1 MKKKHTL
8 MIIGSGWEQ
17 IPIIRKAYNDGYNL
31 VLTDQNPNAEG
42 FKFSKI
48 NELLDPRNLIKGLE
62 IAKKYNVD
70 GIVADQC
77 DYSSYAAKIL
87 QIKSF
92 QNAHSLFS
100 RE

>member
-62 IAKKYNVD
+62 I
-70 GIVADQC
+70 
-77 DYSSYAAKIL
+77 
-87 QIKSF
+87 
-92 QNAHSLFS
+92 
-100 RE
+100 E